1 MGEESPGKVC
11 GIVKVKQE
19 LVGAKKTYKKVK
31 KYFCFQLNI
40 RNYLCFE
47 PDPDHP
53 CEERLGEFP
62 PLLPSS
68 PSHVPSCPYVHLVL
82 VLVCA
87 PGSDWYFFFIAQL
100 SLSQYLSRCMLFQD
114 SSNCDSKIELVT
126 GDTTCPA

>member
-19 LVGAKKTYKKVK
+19 LVGAKKTYKVK

-62 PLLPSS
+62 PLLSSS
-68 PSHVPSCPYVHLVL
+68 PSHIPSRPYVHLLLLYYYVHL
-82 VLVCA
+82 VK
-87 PGSDWYFFFIAQL
+87 IAISFSFLNYSHDPLTTPVQL
-100 SLSQYLSRCMLFQD
+100 KVMQRHFKL
-114 SSNCDSKIELVT
+114 
-126 GDTTCPA
+126 

>member
-19 LVGAKKTYKKVK
+19 LVGAKKTYKVK

-68 PSHVPSCPYVHLVL
+68 PSHVPSRPYVHLVL
-82 VLVCA
+82 VLVFPFYC
-87 PGSDWYFFFIAQL
+87 
-100 SLSQYLSRCMLFQD
+100 
-114 SSNCDSKIELVT
+114 
-126 GDTTCPA
+126 

>member
-19 LVGAKKTYKKVK
+19 LVGAKKTYKVK

-68 PSHVPSCPYVHLVL
+68 PSHVPSRPYVHL
-82 VLVCA
+82 
-87 PGSDWYFFFIAQL
+87 GQIEMFFAL
-100 SLSQYLSRCMLFQD
+100 LF
-114 SSNCDSKIELVT
+114 SSPFLLCGFK
-126 GDTTCPA
+126 PRQF

>member
-19 LVGAKKTYKKVK
+19 LVGAKKTYKVK

-62 PLLPSS
+62 PLLSSS
-68 PSHVPSCPYVHLVL
+68 PSHIPSRPYVHLVL

-87 PGSDWYFFFIAQL
+87 PGIGIGMCSWFRLVF
-100 SLSQYLSRCMLFQD
+100 LFYC
-114 SSNCDSKIELVT
+114 SIVPLTIPV
-126 GDTTCPA
+126 